1 MVWDALSNAL
11 VSFAVGV
18 VNLFPTSPF
27 VILDE
32 MANSEFYEWLQMM
45 NWFIPVN
52 SFVAI
57 LEAWLSCVAV
67 YYVYQVVLRW
77 VKVIE

>member
-11 VSFAVGV
+11 ISFAVGV

-67 YYVYQVVLRW
+67 NYVYQVVLRW

>member
-1 MVWDALSNAL
+1 MWEALTSTLTAL
-11 VSFAVGV
+11 ALKVI
-18 VNLFPTSPF
+18 NLLPESPF

-32 MANSEFYEWLQMM
+32 LSQSEFYEWLRIL

-52 SFVAI
+52 TFVSI
-57 LEAWLSCVAV
+57 LEGWLVVVSI
-67 YYVYQVVLRW
+67 YYVYQIVLRW

>member
-1 MVWDALSNAL
+1 MWEALSSTLTAL
-11 VSFAVGV
+11 ALRVI
-18 VNLFPTSPF
+18 NLLPESPF

-32 MANSEFYEWLQMM
+32 LSRSEFYEWLQFL

-52 SFVAI
+52 TFVSILEGWLVAVAI
-57 LEAWLSCVAV
+57 

>member
-1 MVWDALSNAL
+1 MWDALSDAL

-18 VNLFPTSPF
+18 VELFPTSPF

-32 MANSEFYEWLQMM
+32 MANSEFYEWLQMV

-52 SFVAI
+52 TFVAI
-57 LEAWLSCVAV
+57 LEAWLPCVAA

>member
-18 VNLFPTSPF
+18 VELFPTSPF

-32 MANSEFYEWLQMM
+32 MSNSEFYEWLQMA
-45 NWFIPVN
+45 NWFIPIN
-52 SFVAI
+52 TFIGI
-57 LEAWLSCVAV
+57 LEVWLSCIAV

>member
-1 MVWDALSNAL
+1 MWEALTSTLTAL
-11 VSFAVGV
+11 ALKVI
-18 VNLFPTSPF
+18 NLLPESPF

-32 MANSEFYEWLQMM
+32 LSQSEFYEWLRIL

-52 SFVAI
+52 TFVSI
-57 LEAWLSCVAV
+57 LEGWLVAV
-67 YYVYQVVLRW
+67 SIYYVYQIVLRW

>member
-1 MVWDALSNAL
+1 MWEALTSTLTAL
-11 VSFAVGV
+11 ALKVI
-18 VNLFPTSPF
+18 NLLPESPF

-32 MANSEFYEWLQMM
+32 LSGSEFYEWLQFL

-52 SFVAI
+52 TFVSILEGWLVAVAI
-57 LEAWLSCVAV
+57 
-67 YYVYQVVLRW
+67 YYVYQIVLRW

>member
-1 MVWDALSNAL
+1 MWDALTSTLTA
-11 VSFAVGV
+11 FAIHVI
-18 VNLFPTSPF
+18 NLLPESPF

-32 MANSEFYEWLQMM
+32 LSRSEFYEWLRIL

-52 SFVAI
+52 TFVSVLEGWLVAVAI
-57 LEAWLSCVAV
+57 
-67 YYVYQVVLRW
+67 YYVYQIVLRW